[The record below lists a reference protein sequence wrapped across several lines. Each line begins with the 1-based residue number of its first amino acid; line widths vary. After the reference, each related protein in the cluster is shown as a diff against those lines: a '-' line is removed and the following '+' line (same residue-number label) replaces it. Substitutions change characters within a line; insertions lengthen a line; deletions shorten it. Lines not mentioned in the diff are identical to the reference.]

1 MSAPTRPILR
11 WHGGKWRLAPWIIS
25 NFPPHRV
32 YVEPFGGGGSVLLR
46 KPRVNTEI
54 YNDRDGDVVNLF
66 RVIRDQLDDLRR
78 ALALT
83 PYARDEY
90 ALLYAASDDPVERAR
105 ALVARSFMGMNSKGA
120 LEKSGFDT
128 RVNPDSFVARLRSLV
143 RVPDELAAVAARM
156 MHVIIENEDAAK
168 LIQRHDRPD
177 CLFYLDPP
185 YVMATR
191 SGAYYRHEMS
201 DGDHRALL
209 RLTQTLSGMVVV
221 SGYRTELYDH
231 ELVGWTRFEIDART
245 DGSAERTEVLW
256 LNAAAASALGERT
269 RQLAGGAGT
278 PLFAE
283 VPA

>member
-1 MSAPTRPILR
+1 MNAPTRPVLR

-25 NFPPHRV
+25 HFPPHRV

-46 KPRVNTEI
+46 KPRCNTEI

-66 RVIRDQLDDLRR
+66 RVIREQLDDLRR

-90 ALLYAASDDPVERAR
+90 AALYAASDDPVERAR

-120 LEKSGFDT
+120 FEKSGFDT

-143 RVPDELAAVAARM
+143 QVPDELAAVAARM
-156 MHVIIENEDAAK
+156 MHVIIENDDATK

-201 DGDHRALL
+201 DSDHLALL
-209 RLTQTLSGMVVV
+209 RVAQTLSGMVVV
-221 SGYRTELYDH
+221 SGYRSMLYDH
-231 ELVGWTRFEIDART
+231 QLAGWSRFEIDART

-269 RQLAGGAGT
+269 RQLAAGAGT